1 MASDT
6 KPTVISDPT
15 PRTLD
20 LIFTPSDLDRLKT
33 TYDVVEVEAHNA
45 DAIYREVLPHARYI
59 IGQPDFGADR
69 IAQASGLRAIFNVE
83 GNFVPNVDYD
93 RCFERGIHVLTTSS
107 VFAQPVAEIG
117 LGFALSL
124 LRDIPAADR
133 SFREGTEIYG
143 LDGNLD
149 CRLLSECEIGFI
161 GFGDLGH
168 ALMRLIRPFNAPAR
182 IHDPWLP
189 ASHIAAAGAEPAD
202 LDTVL
207 SESDV
212 IFVVASV
219 TDTNKGFLGAR
230 EFARMRPGA
239 SFILLSRAG
248 VVDFDAMMAAAR
260 SGHIRIAT
268 DVFPKEPLPADHPVR
283 TLPHAILS
291 AHRAGALD
299 SVFTRMGEMVL
310 EDMALMDQSL
320 PPRSC
325 KRAERETV
333 SRMRSM
339 AVTMN

>member
-1 MASDT
+1 MVTDA
-6 KPTVISDPT
+6 KPKVISDPV

-20 LIFTPSDLDRLKT
+20 LVFTPDDLKRLKS
-33 TYDVVEVEAHNA
+33 TYDVVEVEADNA
-45 DAIYREVLPHARYI
+45 DMVYRDVLPEARYL

-69 IAQASGLRAIFNVE
+69 ITAAKGLRAIFNVE
-83 GNFVPNVDYD
+83 GNFLPNVDYEN
-93 RCFERGIHVLTTSS
+93 CFERGIHVLTTSS

-133 SFREGTEIYG
+133 AFREGAEIYG
-143 LDGNLD
+143 LDGNVD

-161 GFGDLGH
+161 GFGDLGN
-168 ALMRLIRPFNAPAR
+168 ALIRLIRPFNAPIR

-189 ASHIAAAGAEPAD
+189 ASHIATAGAEPAT
-202 LDTVL
+202 LNTVL

-219 TDTNKGFLGAR
+219 TDTNEGFLGAA

-248 VVDFDAMMAAAR
+248 VVDFDAMIAAAR
-260 SGHIRIAT
+260 SGHIRFAT
-268 DVFPKEPLPADHPVR
+268 DVFPEEPVPADHPVR
-283 TLPHAILS
+283 GLPHAILS

-299 SVFTRMGEMVL
+299 SVFTQMGGMVL
-310 EDMALMDQSL
+310 EDMALMDQGL